1 MWWSRL
7 KWPFPPFWAR
17 CNNKLSW
24 VEIEPPGFTARGKV
38 WQLFVVFYYGPGH
51 AHVYFSYLCA
61 GASQMKE
68 HTGSCGQCRT
78 VHEGFKPQSPCFLY
92 GINKNFACT
101 GQGERGH
108 NFALLI
114 PQRHGVGD
122 HTLRDVMQL
131 LEVAKVSFQLET
143 SSYYWCSFLTRTF
156 VISQRH
162 RGITRC
168 DLLNTLPLLEPSK
181 DSFYSTL

>member
-108 NFALLI
+108 NFALLT
-114 PQRHGVGD
+114 PQRHVVGVRCCVL
-122 HTLRDVMQL
+122 T
-131 LEVAKVSFQLET
+131 
-143 SSYYWCSFLTRTF
+143 CSFLKW
-156 VISQRH
+156 QRFPFNWKPAA
-162 RGITRC
+162 ITGVLSWQE
-168 DLLNTLPLLEPSK
+168 LLWSPKGTGGSHAAIFLTH
-181 DSFYSTL
+181 FHF